1 MNLEKANL
9 KILVAN
15 NLGADIEDRVEG
27 EQKAAYEMNGAAD
40 ALRQAALKVPRD
52 LAAQLDTALKE
63 DQIPSGLEAIQVV
76 EFAKKYLAKVGDFLR
91 HLAEVEQQKAMMQ
104 LGRVDGL
111 RQAME
116 VIQKTRD
123 QEAQKVKAHEEED
136 SEDGGNGVRTSGGA
150 ARKERGSV
158 ADRRAAAQ
166 EAKPEPAVAQ
176 ASSTTSEAA
185 PEPTPKA
192 TPPTTEAD
200 MEAAGQAARKE
211 RGSVAERR
219 AAEKPKKTT
228 KKKTKKT
235 AKTKPKLRAVK
246 RAAPSDG

>member
-15 NLGADIEDRVEG
+15 HLGADIEDRVEG
-27 EQKAAYEMNGAAD
+27 EQKAAHEMNGASD

-63 DQIPSGLEAIQVV
+63 DQIPASMDSLQVV
-76 EFAKKYLAKVGDFLR
+76 EFTKKYLAKVGDFLR
-91 HLAEVEQQKAMMQ
+91 HLSEVEQQKAMMQ

-116 VIQKTRD
+116 VIKKTRD
-123 QEAQKVKAHEEED
+123 QEALKVKAHEEED
-136 SEDGGNGVRTSGGA
+136 STDGGNGARTSGAAARKERGSVA
-150 ARKERGSV
+150 DRRSAEAPKAVATSASKEADMKAAEQEARKERGSV
-158 ADRRAAAQ
+158 ADRRAAQKKA
-166 EAKPEPAVAQ
+166 EA
-176 ASSTTSEAA
+176 
-185 PEPTPKA
+185 
-192 TPPTTEAD
+192 
-200 MEAAGQAARKE
+200 G
-211 RGSVAERR
+211 
-219 AAEKPKKTT
+219 
-228 KKKTKKT
+228 KKKAAKKKAKKT

>member
-15 NLGADIEDRVEG
+15 NLGADIEDRVDG
-27 EQKAAYEMNGAAD
+27 EQQAANEMKGAAE

-63 DQIPSGLEAIQVV
+63 DQIPSGLDALQVA
-76 EFAKKYLAKVGDFLR
+76 EFAKKYLAKAGDFLR
-91 HLAEVEQQKAMMQ
+91 HLAEVEQQKAVMQ
-104 LGRVDGL
+104 LGRVAGL
-111 RQAME
+111 QQAME
-116 VIQKTRD
+116 VIKKTRD

-166 EAKPEPAVAQ
+166 ETPKPPATPAKP
-176 ASSTTSEAA
+176 ASR
-185 PEPTPKA
+185 
-192 TPPTTEAD
+192 EAD
-200 MEAAGQAARKE
+200 MQAAEQEARKE
-211 RGSVAERR
+211 RGSVADRR
-219 AAEKPKKTT
+219 AAEKTPEKPKSKKPA
-228 KKKTKKT
+228 KKKAKKA